1 MRFFIIFE
9 NMKRSYFIIFYLI
22 FLNLS
27 FAQTKEE
34 INNLLDEISELVY
47 NSKEI
52 HKSIAANQIKGFEVS
67 AYPFLSNLFIDS
79 TETKVHSECNNRFLN
94 KGELAI
100 ILSEQNYNL
109 PYFKLTQIQNC
120 TLSSCENNPNLIE
133 YYLDA
138 IQRNPNEFKFR
149 FDLWVKLKVE
159 KNWGKKFDNEIEKC
173 RKAKT
178 PCY

>member
-1 MRFFIIFE
+1 
-9 NMKRSYFIIFYLI
+9 MKRSYFIVFYLI
-22 FLNLS
+22 FLNFS

-34 INNLLDEISELVY
+34 INTLLNEITESVSD
-47 NSKEI
+47 SKEI
-52 HKSIAANQIKGFEVS
+52 HKSPKVQQLREFGESV
-67 AYPFLSNLFIDS
+67 YPFLSDLFIDS

-120 TLSSCENNPNLIE
+120 TLNSCEGNPNLIE
-133 YYLDA
+133 CYLDA

-149 FDLWVKLKVE
+149 FDLWVKLKDE